1 MATLCPAGLQQQ
13 MLASRQHAAVS
24 RHSRLPATP
33 QQRFCWPPAGSTQ
46 HCSHLAPQRSRAAP
60 RRGVACSSNSPPI
73 AYPTGGGGGDCTGSN
88 FSSNPGGGKTLN
100 DVILWTINL
109 PWQKAFSWVVVA
121 MVASQL
127 SDFFGITMGTFI
139 VSFVG
144 NGFVQSGRDW
154 LPLRRFSP
162 QDRRRFLVVTYY
174 TAIVSLF
181 TLFGV
186 LIIPDVVR
194 EGADLVSRLQTENL
208 WVVVLEKMRKG
219 LGEGAMDS
227 LERFLLI
234 ASSDDVTR
242 AIDFATLDTIAG
254 GARTQYLGMALQN
267 VLRQYTNAAATI
279 VSELLSFTTKF
290 AVGISL
296 ILSFMV
302 VWDLPT
308 IKRGVQS
315 LRTSRIAP
323 IYNTVAP
330 SLEIFATLFGKALQ
344 AQARIAAVNTILTA
358 LGMWALKLPG
368 AGLLSLFVFF
378 CGFIPIAGVIISTVP
393 IAFVALTEY
402 GFTKL
407 ALVLLMITGVHFVE
421 AYGLNPAIY
430 SAHLKL
436 HPLLVLTVLV
446 VAEHSLGVWGLL
458 LAVPLT
464 VFALDYVVRYPQY
477 TATGVAAAELENAVL
492 GTTWDV
498 HRHIKANEQPV
509 TAQQQAD
516 FEAEA
521 EGRRLSL
528 KWTTL
533 ASLCPWQCDAQS
545 NGMATSSSTPTQA
558 RWKLHGATYA
568 AAAAPPHDNR
578 RCWPPAAA
586 ARPVSRGATRR
597 QIRAAYIERIK
608 LLHPDVS
615 VSGEDSTPA
624 AAALN
629 TAYDRLMAGFGTN
642 SREDSDEEGEDPLDV
657 FDVPEAEPN
666 ELFVNPFACYNVSP
680 LQWREL
686 QEAAKEAEAA
696 RRDPW
701 SSLQQQGVQ
710 CSEGAFVYLSPRQ
723 LAIVCEELERAAT
736 AMDSTSLDAAAYF
749 VSDCLGRARMANNRM
764 PSRSGSWA

>member
-290 AVGISL
+290 AVQASGNSVFARRWAAVLSAALAWLAGLLHHAPPPSAAVGISL

-509 TAQQQAD
+509 
-516 FEAEA
+516 
-521 EGRRLSL
+521 
-528 KWTTL
+528 
-533 ASLCPWQCDAQS
+533 
-545 NGMATSSSTPTQA
+545 
-558 RWKLHGATYA
+558 
-568 AAAAPPHDNR
+568 
-578 RCWPPAAA
+578 
-586 ARPVSRGATRR
+586 SRGATRR